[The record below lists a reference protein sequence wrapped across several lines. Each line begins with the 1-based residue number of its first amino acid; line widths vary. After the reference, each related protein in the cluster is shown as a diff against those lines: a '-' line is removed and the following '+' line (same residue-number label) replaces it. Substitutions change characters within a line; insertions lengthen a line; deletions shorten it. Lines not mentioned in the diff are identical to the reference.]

1 MDRERKSRRLHA
13 VGGDVMKNG
22 LCLLILIFATP
33 SLWARE
39 GDSSYGGPAQWTEF
53 REYVVQQQEENE
65 RVGLGY
71 MISGAVAAVGGGV
84 GYYQS
89 EEVFSRTIFA
99 ITSNVGL
106 MAIGWGATQY
116 WTSSELDTF
125 FYAIEGSSLSAAE
138 KNEVLQRYLYKERKE
153 NERRRW
159 IRVATHALIAVAN
172 LYSASQEQNSEV
184 RSVFYFLGGANTL
197 LAISYS
203 F

>member
-1 MDRERKSRRLHA
+1 
-13 VGGDVMKNG
+13 
-22 LCLLILIFATP
+22 
-33 SLWARE
+33 
-39 GDSSYGGPAQWTEF
+39 
-53 REYVVQQQEENE
+53 
-65 RVGLGY
+65 
-71 MISGAVAAVGGGV
+71 
-84 GYYQS
+84 
-89 EEVFSRTIFA
+89 A

-106 MAIGWGATQY
+106 IAIGWGATQY
-116 WTSSELDTF
+116 WTSNELDTF
-125 FYAIEGSSLSAAE
+125 FYAIEGSSLSVAE
-138 KNEVLQRYLYKERKE
+138 KNEVLQRYLFKERKE